1 MNVSIN
7 RLSTSKLSKAEM
19 QAKNAT
25 ESAFNSVRTLLN
37 NSKAGAYYYYWLLK
51 SCSTNSS
58 NNECPTFGGGKYGN
72 QWPGYF
78 NKGRFR
84 DPSTLYW
91 VDTNGE
97 WCNGISSPKCIGRQV
112 APACS
117 YLGRSARI
125 TSIPWRLYSNS
136 LDNLLNGQ
144 EKIIN
149 SSTNSSNI
157 QSFIIKS
164 TDFIGDEAG
173 GENSI
178 LFEGFNASSNNPTI
192 KNATNKIRANIEVL
206 SFTFVV
212 QAGNEKKIHSSEI
225 SRM

>member
-7 RLSTSKLSKAEM
+7 RLSTSRLSKAEM

-25 ESAFNSVRTLLN
+25 ESAFNSIRTLLN
-37 NSKAGAYYYYWLLK
+37 NSRAGAYYYFWLLK
-51 SCSTNSS
+51 TCSINSS
-58 NNECPTFGGGKYGN
+58 NSECPTFGGGKYGN

-97 WCNGISSPKCIGRQV
+97 WCDGVSSPNCIGRQV
-112 APACS
+112 APSCS
-117 YLGRSARI
+117 YLGKSAKI

-149 SSTNSSNI
+149 SRLTVYEGNKVDKLDIKDEAQATKIYNNIINSN
-157 QSFIIKS
+157 FTVGNIKS
-164 TDFIGDEAG
+164 L
-173 GENSI
+173 N
-178 LFEGFNASSNNPTI
+178 
-192 KNATNKIRANIEVL
+192 
-206 SFTFVV
+206 
-212 QAGNEKKIHSSEI
+212 
-225 SRM
+225 